1 MLISMGSTV
10 SADYLMTSLLIVM
23 SPGTGALITLSAG
36 LKQGSRSA
44 LLAAVGCTLGVV
56 PHMLAAITGLAA
68 LLHASP
74 TAFAVVRYA
83 GVCYLLVMAW
93 QTMRESGPLS
103 VSAEN
108 LQTNG
113 RKLVLQSIVA
123 NILNPKLS
131 LFFLAFLP
139 QSVRPDATSPLQ
151 SMLLLSAIFAAMT
164 FAVFALYGLFAAA
177 LSQRILASQ
186 RIMALIRWSVALA
199 FIAIALRL
207 ATASL

>member
-103 VSAEN
+103 VTAESPQPSA
-108 LQTNG
+108 
-113 RKLVLQSIVA
+113 RRLVLQSIAA

-139 QSVRPDATSPLQ
+139 QFVRPDATSPLQ
-151 SMLLLSAIFAAMT
+151 SMLMLSAIFAAMT

-186 RIMALIRWSVALA
+186 RIMLLIRWSVALA

-207 ATASL
+207 ATASQ

>member
-1 MLISMGSTV
+1 MLISMGSTI
-10 SADYLMTSLLIVM
+10 SADFLMTSLLIVM

-36 LKQGSRSA
+36 LKQGARSA

-74 TAFAVVRYA
+74 MAFAVVRYA

-113 RKLVLQSIVA
+113 RRLVLQSIAA

-139 QSVRPDATSPLQ
+139 QFVRPDATSPLQ